1 VRTPRERLDAP
12 LPEGPLADGCAA
24 LPPATLP
31 QVTQQLGLNAATP
44 APAVK
49 GKPRATH

>member
-1 VRTPRERLDAP
+1 MHRCPKVRWPAS
-12 LPEGPLADGCAA
+12 AA

-31 QVTQQLGLNAATP
+31 QVMQQLGLNAATP

-49 GKPRATH
+49 GKPRATQ